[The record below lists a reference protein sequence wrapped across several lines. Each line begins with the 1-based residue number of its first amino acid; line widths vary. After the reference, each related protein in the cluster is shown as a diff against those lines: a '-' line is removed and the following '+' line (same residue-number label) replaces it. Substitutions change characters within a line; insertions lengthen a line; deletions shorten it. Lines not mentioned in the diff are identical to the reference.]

1 MRMPTY
7 LANFRDCRYSLGG
20 LSIDGPNSAN
30 YTAGRPIA
38 SPVEEHWRDS
48 DLPETAEVVVIGA
61 GVVGCSVA
69 YYLAREGIAVTLL
82 ERDAIGSGAS
92 AHATGSLSLLG
103 AEFSPGASFE
113 IARASYAEFPQI
125 VPELES
131 ATGMDLLYQR
141 RPSLRLALDDDE
153 ADLIKRLMVWQQPHV
168 SMRWIDTR
176 EVHAIEPRLSPSIVG
191 GVYEE
196 ESAQLD
202 SYRLNLA
209 LARAAELKGASI
221 LNREVIGLV
230 VGGSTISGVKTSSG
244 DIHCGAVVV
253 AAGTWSR
260 AFTPWLD
267 FPVPVRPMKGE
278 RLLLNYPGDPLP
290 ALISSP
296 RRGHMISRLDG
307 LTSVGST
314 GGRDYDQRELFAGE
328 EFDRQPTESARLELL
343 RRAIDVLPDLE
354 RAELVQ
360 QLAGSRPLSPDSKPI
375 IGPVPGRDGV
385 FLATGHT
392 TKGIHLGPITGRI
405 IADCICR
412 GSTQVIPDMSEFLPD
427 RFADFADADFLT
439 NVPPVEE

>member
-1 MRMPTY
+1 M
-7 LANFRDCRYSLGG
+7 
-20 LSIDGPNSAN
+20 
-30 YTAGRPIA
+30 
-38 SPVEEHWRDS
+38 
-48 DLPETAEVVVIGA
+48 PETADVIVIGA

-69 YYLAREGIAVTLL
+69 YYLAREGVGVTLL
-82 ERDAIGSGAS
+82 EREAIGSGAS

-113 IARASYAEFPQI
+113 LARASYAEFPRI

-141 RPSLRLALDDDE
+141 RPSLRLALDDEE
-153 ADLIKRLMVWQQPHV
+153 ADLIKSLMAWQQPHV
-168 SMRWIDTR
+168 SMRWIEAR
-176 EVHAIEPRLSPSIVG
+176 EIRAIEPRLSPSIIG
-191 GVYEE
+191 GVYED

-209 LARAAELKGASI
+209 LARGAELKGANI
-221 LNREVIGLV
+221 LNREVTGLV
-230 VGGSTISGVKTSSG
+230 ANGATISGVKTASG
-244 DIHCGAVVV
+244 DLHCGAVVV

-260 AFTPWLD
+260 AFTSWLD

-278 RLLLNYPGDPLP
+278 RLLLNYPGEPLA

-343 RRAIDVLPDLE
+343 RRAIDVFPDLE

-375 IGPVPGRDGV
+375 IGPVPGRDGA

-405 IADCICR
+405 IADYICR
-412 GSTQVIPDMSEFLPD
+412 GSTRVVSDLGEFLPD
-427 RFADFADADFLT
+427 RFTDFADADFLT
-439 NVPPVEE
+439 DVPSVEE